1 MPVICLRARSRARD
15 PRDAKLD
22 VYVNY
27 DNFNSRRRAVVGEN
41 QMEKFDIVDLIRAM
55 AKKCEDLESAQNQV
69 EMYKRWW
76 KEEKEVVKE
85 LQAKLNNT
93 AI

>member
-1 MPVICLRARSRARD
+1 
-15 PRDAKLD
+15 
-22 VYVNY
+22 
-27 DNFNSRRRAVVGEN
+27 
-41 QMEKFDIVDLIRAM
+41 MEKFDIVDLIRAM